1 MRACL
6 IASLLLSSACATILR
21 GSNRDVTIHGPQ
33 GLEAFE
39 GSQPVPLQ
47 VVAQDPQ
54 ETTYVANIE
63 RHVEMLTLRS
73 PQRTAQATLERR
85 VGVGWLVADVL
96 LAGII
101 GAGIDY
107 FSGAWLNYNDVNFDP
122 NGPPQVMTSSM
133 AARQPLYPPP
143 PPPPQQT
150 QRPLQTQPPSQT
162 QPQQQAPPRYQGSP
176 QQAPPQIA
184 TTGKPILDRGKLAVL
199 DFANYAKDLSKED
212 VHYFADVVRGATL
225 RSAPHMDVM
234 TRENLLVLLQ
244 ASGKDAAQC
253 EGECEVDTG
262 RRIGADAVIS
272 GEVLKVGSRYKISL
286 KLHETHEGRLLS
298 TGVASGKSID
308 ELDEK
313 LQAAAAELLA
323 PR

>member
-6 IASLLLSSACATILR
+6 LVSLLLLSSACATIAR
-21 GSNRDVTIHGPQ
+21 GPAREITILGPQ
-33 GLEAFE
+33 GLSAYN
-39 GSQPVPLQ
+39 GSEQVALQPAGKDGDQ
-47 VVAQDPQ
+47 
-54 ETTYVANIE
+54 TRYVGTIDKGTKS
-63 RHVEMLTLRS
+63 LTLKM
-73 PQRTAQATLERR
+73 PGKTLEATLDTKP
-85 VGVGWLVADVL
+85 GVGWIIADSILVVPLFVDMATRAWYGFKEVDV
-96 LAGII
+96 AEIT
-101 GAGIDY
+101 GAPPE
-107 FSGAWLNYNDVNFDP
+107 AEKTAAAPPEMV
-122 NGPPQVMTSSM
+122 GPQRPSSRT
-133 AARQPLYPPP
+133 AEST
-143 PPPPQQT
+143 PPPQQ
-150 QRPLQTQPPSQT
+150 QSA
-162 QPQQQAPPRYQGSP
+162 PQAMPGRR
-176 QQAPPQIA
+176 AL
-184 TTGKPILDRGKLAVL
+184 LDRGKLAVL
-199 DFANYAKDLSKED
+199 DFQNFAKDLSKED

-225 RSAPHMDVM
+225 RAAPRMDVM

-244 ASGKDAAQC
+244 ASGKDASQC

-286 KLHETHEGRLLS
+286 KLHETHDGRLLS